1 MSFDVIL
8 PFLRPIE
15 NLIRDASISEIMV
28 NGPASVFIERN
39 GRIEPVPGVTIAE
52 KSLQVAVRNIARAL
66 GDEISEEK
74 PLLDS
79 RLPDGSRV
87 AAVIPPCSVN
97 GTDDSQIPL
106 ASVHRGGI
114 GPRRQLVG

>member
-8 PFLRPIE
+8 PFLRSIE
-15 NLIRDASISEIMV
+15 SLIKDPEVSEIMV
-28 NGPASVFIERN
+28 NAPARVFIERN
-39 GRIEPVPGVTIAE
+39 GHLEEVPGVTIPE

-87 AAVIPPCSVN
+87 AAVIPPGSVG
-97 GTDDSQIPL
+97 GTTLTIRKFHSRFFTTLRELITDQ
-106 ASVHRGGI
+106 
-114 GPRRQLVG
+114 